1 MKENS
6 RWHEVTGIRRD
17 ELKKA
22 EDETLRRYGDILACR
37 RPEITNHRIA
47 DRKQRAAQFLPFA
60 ALVGYDDEI
69 ESEGRCT
76 EARIEL
82 NEEQKAAVNAVLVRV
97 QKTIFNEPEVRM
109 TFFEADPEK
118 SGGVFRRIIARIRK
132 IDALNQE
139 ILLSEGKR
147 IRFEDLLEIE
157 LAEDHPE

>member
-6 RWHEVTGIRRD
+6 PWHEVTGIRRD
-17 ELKKA
+17 ELKKS
-22 EDETLRRYGDILACR
+22 EEETMRCYGDILACK
-37 RPEITNHRIA
+37 RPEIRNHRIA

-69 ESEGRCT
+69 ESEGRYT

-82 NEEQKAAVNAVLVRV
+82 NEEQKEAINAVLVRV
-97 QKTIFNEPEVRM
+97 REMIFEEPEVRM
-109 TFFEADPEK
+109 TVFEADPEK
-118 SGGVFRRIIARIRK
+118 SGGVFRRIRTRIRK

-147 IRFEDLLEIE
+147 IRFEDLFEIE
-157 LAEDHPE
+157 LTEEHPE